1 MLPFL
6 LRCMFLARIVTAAG
20 ADYEF
25 AVSLG
30 VGFYADGP
38 VAASALRG
46 RRLISDGVLVTD
58 VVGHGAANLVHFV
71 EGAGKEGNSSG
82 SLGNGFEG
90 AASTAG
96 FLLSEQADSVHRGA
110 ILFLQA
116 ANRFFE
122 GFPASI
128 VPSVGH
134 DKKYFLLQSGV
145 LLHVIGRGHNRVVK
159 RGATSG
165 FDLLQRLPQFID
177 VT

>member
-1 MLPFL
+1 MLQFL
-6 LRCMFLARIVTAAG
+6 LRCVLLARIISAAG

-25 AVSLG
+25 AISLG
-30 VGFYADGP
+30 MRFHPDGA
-38 VAASALRG
+38 VAARALRG

-110 ILFLQA
+110 ILF
-116 ANRFFE
+116 
-122 GFPASI
+122 
-128 VPSVGH
+128 
-134 DKKYFLLQSGV
+134 
-145 LLHVIGRGHNRVVK
+145 
-159 RGATSG
+159 
-165 FDLLQRLPQFID
+165 
-177 VT
+177 